1 MQKMHRRVPLGKAE
15 PWKTGN
21 KKRKRLGKASH
32 GRKEKKKS
40 KALRR
45 VCFGKGEP
53 SKIGNKKRKGL
64 GRAAHGRKE
73 KKVDGKKKTK
83 TLRRVPLG
91 KKEASKIGNKKKTLG
106 RNPLAAR
113 PPTKIGRETGR
124 VRDGKKNKKVP
135 WKKIRR
141 SVSRKSKSRTK
152 TDPSPRAEPPE
163 AKPEPSPRAKPP
175 EAKPMPKKQVEK
187 DDGRSAT
194 PKRQEL
200 MKIMNGLDHC
210 LTVDGAEGMRS
221 LAEKPS
227 AQLCFYA
234 HNENITACTRLAIT
248 IGYMTSN
255 ARPKERH
262 LCLRCAARKISEG
275 NIDVYMDTDY
285 DLSEPSHVA
294 TLEQQHSVVDMLEG
308 CAAATPVVAPPPP
321 PAAAP
326 TVVAPL
332 PPAAA
337 PTLVAPPPPPRDIVD
352 MQEVD

>member
-1 MQKMHRRVPLGKAE
+1 MGGRR
-15 PWKTGN
+15 
-21 KKRKRLGKASH
+21 RKRAKRSEELFWK
-32 GRKEKKKS
+32 GRAIKDWKQEEEGAWKSRPWEEGEEGGWKEKEQSAPKSSSWKERGIQDWKQEEDAWKKS
-40 KALRR
+40 SWSQAANEDWKRDWKSQGWQGEQESALEKDQAER
-45 VCFGKGEP
+45 VE
-53 SKIGNKKRKGL
+53 
-64 GRAAHGRKE
+64 KE
-73 KKVDGKKKTK
+73 QVEK
-83 TLRRVPLG
+83 
-91 KKEASKIGNKKKTLG
+91 
-106 RNPLAAR
+106 
-113 PPTKIGRETGR
+113 
-124 VRDGKKNKKVP
+124 
-135 WKKIRR
+135 
-141 SVSRKSKSRTK
+141 K

-194 PKRQEL
+194 PKRHEL
-200 MKIMNGLDHC
+200 MNILNGLDHC

-234 HNENITACTRLAIT
+234 HNEKITACTRLAIT

-275 NIDVYMDTDY
+275 NIDMYMDTDY

-326 TVVAPL
+326 TVVAPP

-352 MQEVD
+352 MQDVD